1 MKAVILGANSEIARK
16 FCEICA
22 RNSWELFLASRNISE
37 LERFVKHIE
46 TVYGVRSKYSEF
58 DALDYESHKPFWNK
72 VIKEFGDVDVVLV
85 AFGYFGNQ
93 EKALKDFEEARRII
107 ETNYLGAVSIINI
120 VANYMADRGRG
131 VIVGIS
137 SVAGDR
143 GRAKN
148 VIYGSSKSA
157 FSEYLSGLRAKM
169 FSKGVKVITVKPG
182 FVDTPMTKG
191 LKVPKVLLA
200 SPEKVA
206 MDIYKAV
213 LRGKDIVYTPFYWRY
228 IMCIVKAIPEFM
240 FKRTRF

>member
-1 MKAVILGANSEIARK
+1 MKAVILGANSEIAKK

-22 RNSWELFLASRNISE
+22 KNGWELFLASKDISE
-37 LERFVKHIE
+37 LERFARHIE
-46 TVYGVRSKYSEF
+46 TVYGVKPNYSEF
-58 DALDYESHKPFWNK
+58 DALDYGSHKPFWDK
-72 VIKEFGDVDVVLV
+72 VIKEFGDVDMVLV
-85 AFGYFGNQ
+85 AFGYFGDQ

-120 VANYMADRGRG
+120 IANYMAERGKG
-131 VIVGIS
+131 TIVGIS

-148 VIYGSSKSA
+148 VIYGSSKAA

-169 FSKGVKVITVKPG
+169 FEKGVKVITVKPG

-191 LKVPKVLLA
+191 LKIPKVLLA

-213 LRGKDIVYTPFYWRY
+213 LKGKDVVYTPFYWRY
-228 IMCIVKAIPEFM
+228 IMCIVKALPESI